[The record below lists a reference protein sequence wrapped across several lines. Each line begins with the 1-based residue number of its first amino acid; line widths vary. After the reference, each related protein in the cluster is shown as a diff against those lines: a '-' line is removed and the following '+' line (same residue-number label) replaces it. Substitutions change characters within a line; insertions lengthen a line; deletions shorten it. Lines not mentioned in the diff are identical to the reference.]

1 MPERSNKYRG
11 FLISE
16 TVIAFAILGIL
27 SIGFAISLNA
37 FSRFNGYQ
45 MVRQRC
51 IAAGLAQLESIS
63 VTGEP
68 ISDEDFKRLWPGIS
82 VSFEKSAPS
91 GQWQGTELVKVTT
104 SGTSYRRNVE
114 VELARYILIQ
124 RDQ

>member
-1 MPERSNKYRG
+1 MPKRSNKYRG
-11 FLISE
+11 FLITE

-51 IAAGLAQLESIS
+51 IAASVAQLESIS

-68 ISDEDFKRLWPGIS
+68 IGDDDLKRLWPGIS
-82 VSFEKSAPS
+82 VSLERSGAT

-104 SGTSYRRNVE
+104 SGTSYRRKVE
-114 VELARYILIQ
+114 VELARYILLK

>member
-11 FLISE
+11 FLITE
-16 TVIAFAILGIL
+16 AVTAFAILGVL
-27 SIGFAISLNA
+27 AIGFAISLNA

-51 IAAGLAQLESIS
+51 IAASVAQLESIS

-68 ISDEDFKRLWPGIS
+68 IGEDDLKRLWPGIS
-82 VSFEKSAPS
+82 VSFDKSGAT

-104 SGTSYRRNVE
+104 SGTSYRRKVE

>member
-1 MPERSNKYRG
+1 MSERSNKYGG
-11 FLISE
+11 FLIAE

-27 SIGFAISLNA
+27 TVGFAISLNA

-51 IAAGLAQLESIS
+51 IAAGAAQLESIS

-68 ISDEDFKRLWPGIS
+68 IGDEDFKRLWPGIS
-82 VSFEKSAPS
+82 VSFENSAPS

-104 SGTSYRRNVE
+104 SGTSYRRKIK
-114 VELARYILIQ
+114 VELARYILIKK
-124 RDQ
+124 DQ